1 MAASPAVQL
10 PPWKHDDLA
19 PILFQSLSAAMDQ
32 PGLKVSLGV
41 RGEIP
46 PPLNRAAAAVALAV
60 AHDDTPIWTDLPS
73 RSRAPQWLLART
85 GAAFVTEPSMA
96 SLALVTNPARMPRLH
111 RFRFGDDQ
119 RPESAAL
126 LLVQVNG
133 FAQTGAPTLLGFG
146 GRQVNFSL
154 EGLPGSF
161 WADWFDQGRFHP
173 LGVDVVFTCGDDLV
187 ALPRE
192 LRAVAPTRV
201 GRRVQ
206 KACCRTWHGAKERS
220 L

>member
-19 PILFQSLSAAMDQ
+19 PILFQSLSTAMDQ

-41 RGEIP
+41 RGDIP

-60 AHDDTPIWTDLPS
+60 AHDDTPVWTDIPAG
-73 RSRAPQWLLART
+73 SRAPQWLLART

-96 SLALVTNPARMPRLH
+96 SLALITNPARMPRLH

-119 RPESAAL
+119 RPERGAL

-133 FAQTGAPTLLGFG
+133 FAQAGAPTLLGVG

-173 LGVDVVFTCGDDLV
+173 LGVDVVFTCGDELV

-192 LRAVAPTRV
+192 LRVVAPAHA
-201 GRRVQ
+201 GRRMQ
-206 KACCRTWHGAKERS
+206 KACCRTLHVEKECSR
-220 L
+220 